1 MLKLDEGDARGPV
14 GIRVKSFIE
23 TVKARRA
30 ANLPDK
36 PESNEPLFHT
46 PFLPEDKKRRRILTP
61 NLSPAFSVL
70 ASEYM
75 KREGF
80 IAEYLP
86 VADRKAIELG
96 KKYVHNDICFPCQVN
111 IGEALHWLVD
121 HPEVPQNE
129 VSMCLA
135 KNCENC
141 RAVQYAVLARK
152 ALDEAGF
159 KDVTIITTGV
169 DYKGMHPGFQLGLD
183 FRLHMLWGLVTMDAI
198 ETGSPVRSQRRRH
211 PEDLRR
217 MDAEGDLCCRSPLH
231 HATRAP
237 LQAHRSL

>member
-1 MLKLDEGDARGPV
+1 MA
-14 GIRVKSFIE
+14 
-23 TVKARRA
+23 
-30 ANLPDK
+30 
-36 PESNEPLFHT
+36 
-46 PFLPEDKKRRRILTP
+46 EDKKRRRILTP

-152 ALDEAGF
+152 ALDECGLQGHASGLPAGS
-159 KDVTIITTGV
+159 
-169 DYKGMHPGFQLGLD
+169 GL
-183 FRLHMLWGLVTMDAI
+183 
-198 ETGSPVRSQRRRH
+198 
-211 PEDLRR
+211 
-217 MDAEGDLCCRSPLH
+217 
-231 HATRAP
+231 
-237 LQAHRSL
+237 